1 MSTVVTKVAKIMRSV
16 VKNKSKILKIIAYN
30 CILLPICYIKEKVGY
45 VMRSIEVEYSRH
57 RILLTCVVN
66 KKL

>member
-1 MSTVVTKVAKIMRSV
+1 MSTVVTKVAKIMRSI
-16 VKNKSKILKIIAYN
+16 VKNKSKTLKIIAYN
-30 CILLPICYIKEKVGY
+30 SILLPICYIKEKVGY
-45 VMRSIEVEYSRH
+45 VMRIMEVECSRH